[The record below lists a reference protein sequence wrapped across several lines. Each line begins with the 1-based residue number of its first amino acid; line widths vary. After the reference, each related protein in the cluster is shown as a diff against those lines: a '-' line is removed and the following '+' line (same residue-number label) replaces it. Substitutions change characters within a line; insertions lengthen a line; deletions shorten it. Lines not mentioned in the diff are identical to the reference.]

1 MASVI
6 SNFSEFSALDKMQ
19 SLIQINSR
27 WTLQLIHGIS
37 NNLQKLFRWF
47 NGTTIFLKK
56 KLFPPAVFSVFPA
69 RVPIYL
75 NESELTNVK

>member
-1 MASVI
+1 MAFLII
-6 SNFSEFSALDKMQ
+6 SKSCLDGLTERQ
-19 SLIQINSR
+19 
-27 WTLQLIHGIS
+27 
-37 NNLQKLFRWF
+37 F
-47 NGTTIFLKK
+47 FLKK